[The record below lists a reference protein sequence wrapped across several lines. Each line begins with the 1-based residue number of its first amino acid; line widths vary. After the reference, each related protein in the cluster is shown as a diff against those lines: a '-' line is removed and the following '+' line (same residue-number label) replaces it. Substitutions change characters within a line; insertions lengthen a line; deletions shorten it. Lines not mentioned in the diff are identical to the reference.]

1 MFVRKNSKIDMKKV
15 FFAFAALA
23 VMLTGCKNSQSESEK
38 KLATIPDG
46 QFVPIAVIN
55 TDSVLANYEFAVQ
68 ANDELMNKQENA
80 RLDLSERARSLQND
94 MATFQKKMENNAF
107 LSRERA
113 ESEYNRLQ
121 KRQEDLQQLEA
132 KMSDDLMKE
141 QQRLTEQMHD
151 SIDSVIKELNKDGKI
166 KLVVTTSSLIE
177 TVLYCDPEYDITEQV
192 VDMLN
197 ERWNKG
203 KEK

>member
-1 MFVRKNSKIDMKKV
+1 
-15 FFAFAALA
+15 
-23 VMLTGCKNSQSESEK
+23 
-38 KLATIPDG
+38 
-46 QFVPIAVIN
+46 
-55 TDSVLANYEFAVQ
+55 
-68 ANDELMNKQENA
+68 
-80 RLDLSERARSLQND
+80 
-94 MATFQKKMENNAF
+94 
-107 LSRERA
+107 
-113 ESEYNRLQ
+113 
-121 KRQEDLQQLEA
+121 
-132 KMSDDLMKE
+132 MSDDLMKE